1 MAFPG
6 KGQGMTGGKAKGWW
20 KGPACLWL
28 AAFIWGSAFVAQ
40 RSAMGEGGAGPL
52 TFNGLRWFPGGA
64 VLVPA
69 IAWRSR
75 RKAGTDGSQRD
86 WRALA
91 AGGVLCGAVLFAA
104 SSLQQMGIETTEAGK
119 AGFITALYLLLVPVF
134 GLALGKKAGW
144 RIWAAVA
151 AGLAGLWL
159 LCTQGGLDGW
169 RTVGRGDWLLLGCA
183 AAFAGHILLVDRFVG
198 KTDPLELSA
207 LQFAVCGCLSLPFL
221 WALEHPTWTEVWA
234 VRGELAY
241 AGFLSSGVAY
251 TLQTAGQRE
260 TAPAV
265 ASLIMCMESVFAVLT
280 GWLVLGET
288 ATGREWAG
296 CALMLGAILVCQMGG
311 GEGGGRRN
319 GRTQNP

>member
-1 MAFPG
+1 MAANG
-6 KGQGMTGGKAKGWW
+6 RRRWR
-20 KGPACLWL
+20 GPACLWL

-40 RSAMGEGGAGPL
+40 RSAMADGGAGPL
-52 TFNGLRWFPGGA
+52 TFNGLRWFPGVA
-64 VLVPA
+64 VLLPA

-75 RKAGTDGSQRD
+75 RKGGGGGEKRD

-91 AGGVLCGAVLFAA
+91 AGGASCGTVLFLA
-104 SSLQQMGIETTEAGK
+104 SSLQQMGITTTDAGK

-134 GLALGKKAGW
+134 GLALGKKVGFK
-144 RIWAAVA
+144 IWAGVAV
-151 AGLAGLWL
+151 GLAGLWL
-159 LCTQGGLDGW
+159 LCTKGGLDGW
-169 RTVGRGDWLLLGCA
+169 KTVGRGDWLLLGCA
-183 AAFAGHILLVDRFVG
+183 AAFAVHILLVDRFVG

-207 LQFAVCGCLSLPFL
+207 AQFAVCGCLSLPFL
-221 WALEHPTWTEVWA
+221 LALEHPTWAGIWA

-251 TLQTAGQRE
+251 TLQTAGQRG

-265 ASLIMCMESVFAVLT
+265 ASLILCMESVFAVLT

-296 CALMLGAILVCQMGG
+296 CALMLGAILACQV
-311 GEGGGRRN
+311 GGGREGCRRS

>member
-1 MAFPG
+1 
-6 KGQGMTGGKAKGWW
+6 MTGGKAKGWW

-52 TFNGLRWFPGGA
+52 TFNGLRWFPGVA

-75 RKAGTDGSQRD
+75 RKAGTDGSKRD

-91 AGGVLCGAVLFAA
+91 AGGVLCGAVLFLA
-104 SSLQQMGIETTEAGK
+104 SSLQQMGLETTEAGK

-159 LCTQGGLDGW
+159 LCTKGGLDGW
-169 RTVGRGDWLLLGCA
+169 RAVGRGDWLLLGCA
-183 AAFAGHILLVDRFVG
+183 TAFAGHILLVDRFVG

-221 WALEHPTWTEVWA
+221 LALEHPTWAEVWA

-296 CALMLGAILVCQMGG
+296 CALMLGAILVCQVGG
-311 GEGGGRRN
+311 VREGSRRN